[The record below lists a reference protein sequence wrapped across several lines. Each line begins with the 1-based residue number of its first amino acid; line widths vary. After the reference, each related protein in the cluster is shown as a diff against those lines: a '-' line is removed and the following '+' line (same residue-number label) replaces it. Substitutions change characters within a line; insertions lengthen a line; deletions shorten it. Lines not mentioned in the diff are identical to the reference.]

1 MALGLGLMR
10 LSTGEVSED
19 AALRVLHEALDRG
32 VALFDTAD
40 VYAPSAAE
48 IGHNERLLAKTLARR
63 SANVV
68 VATKGGLRREG
79 KRWIPDGR
87 AKHLKAACEASLL
100 ALGVDCI
107 DLYQLHASDPKVPL
121 ATSLRAL
128 KALQS
133 EGKVRDIGLCNVNLE
148 QLEAARSTATIAAVQ
163 VELSPLELTSLKN
176 GVIDHCVQHGIALIA
191 HSPFGGHRRAKR
203 LRRKEPF
210 VAIGKRH
217 GVTAYEIALA
227 WLRHIHPVI
236 RPIPGVTRVDTLVSC
251 LHALDVTLSD
261 ADIAELEE
269 SFPAGR
275 PRPRRAP
282 KRTDGEVVLFVGYPG
297 AGKSTL
303 AESWVERGYER
314 LNRDERGGT
323 LEGLRLALDDRLAH
337 GEKCLVL
344 DNTYPKRA
352 SRFDV
357 VETAWKYGA
366 AVRCVWLETSLE
378 QAQVNAVTRMV
389 KRHGRLLTPEE
400 IQASDSP
407 NTFPPTA
414 QFHYR
419 RELEPPREDEGYVD
433 IERVAFER
441 RDEPGHTGKAVFV
454 DYAHLQDRAPLE
466 RYLAEGFLLFCLAY
480 LPGFDE
486 ARAQEDFAR
495 ASKGLDI
502 ELLFCPH
509 EPGPAICWCRKP
521 LPGLGVLLF
530 EKYALDPAQCLV
542 LGDTPAERGF
552 AEWLG
557 CRLVTPGKGHLA

>member
-10 LSTGEVSED
+10 LSSGEVSEG

-40 VYAPSAAE
+40 VYAPSAGE
-48 IGHNERLLAKTLARR
+48 IGHNERLLAKALAGR

-68 VATKGGLRREG
+68 VATKGGLRRQG
-79 KRWIPDGR
+79 KNWIPDGR
-87 AKHLKAACEASLL
+87 AKHLKAACEASLR
-100 ALGVDCI
+100 ALGVERI
-107 DLYQLHASDPKVPL
+107 DLYQLHAPDPKVPL
-121 ATSLRAL
+121 ETSLRAL
-128 KALQS
+128 KALQN
-133 EGKVRDIGLCNVNLE
+133 EGKVREIGLCNVNLE
-148 QLEAARSTATIAAVQ
+148 ELEAACAMASIAAVQ
-163 VELSPLELTSLKN
+163 VELGPLDLTPLKN
-176 GVIDHCVQHGIALIA
+176 GVVDHCVQQGIALIA

-210 VAIGKRH
+210 VSIAKRH
-217 GVTAYEIALA
+217 GATAYEIALA

-236 RPIPGVTRVDTLVSC
+236 RPIPGVTRVETLVSC
-251 LHALDVTLSD
+251 LHALDVTLSA

-269 SFPAGR
+269 AFPAGR

-282 KRTDGEVVLFVGYPG
+282 KRLDGEVVLFVGYPG

-303 AESWVERGYER
+303 AESWVERGYGR

-323 LEGLRLALDDRLAH
+323 LEGLRLALDERLAS
-337 GEKCLVL
+337 GEKRLVL
-344 DNTYPKRA
+344 DNTYPRRA

-357 VETAWKYGA
+357 VETAWKHGA

-389 KRHGRLLTPEE
+389 KQHGRLLTPEE
-400 IQASDSP
+400 IRASHSP
-407 NTFPPTA
+407 NTFPPSA

-419 RELEPPREDEGYVD
+419 RELEPPREDEGYVA

-441 RDEPGHTGKAVFV
+441 RAEPGRMGKAVFV

-466 RYLAEGFLLFCLAY
+466 LYLAEGYRLFCLAY

-495 ASKGLDI
+495 ASEGLDI
-502 ELLFCPH
+502 ELHFCPH

-521 LPGLGVLLF
+521 LPGLGVLLI
-530 EKYALDPAQCLV
+530 EKYALDPVQCLV
-542 LGDTPAERGF
+542 FGDTPAERGF
-552 AEWLG
+552 AERLG
-557 CRLVTPGKGHLA
+557 CRLVTPGKVE